1 MCYNRENTV
10 DRKEETVFMRV
21 LIIEDEYSLADVLRA
36 ILKKENY
43 TVDISTDGQDGLY
56 QALTGIYDAII
67 LDVMLPE
74 MNGFEVLEAIRK
86 EGIKTPVL
94 MLTAKSEL
102 DDKVKG
108 LDYGADDYMT
118 KPFQTKELLARLRA
132 VTRRKGEIENHIL
145 DFGDLQLNTN
155 LGEISCTATGKS
167 MKLGAKE
174 FQLLEFMLKHKNQI
188 VTKEQIVEKLWG
200 LESDSEYNN
209 AEVYVSF
216 TRKKI
221 KFIGSK
227 VTIKAVR
234 GLGYTLEENK

>member
-1 MCYNRENTV
+1 
-10 DRKEETVFMRV
+10 MRI

-36 ILKKENY
+36 ILRKENY
-43 TVDISTDGQDGLY
+43 TVDISENGQDGLY
-56 QALTGIYDAII
+56 QALTDIYDAVI

-74 MNGFEVLEAIRK
+74 MNGFEVLNRMRK

-132 VTRRKGEIENHIL
+132 ITRRKGEIESNVIG
-145 DFGDLQLNTN
+145 FGDLELNTN
-155 LGEISCTATGKS
+155 LGEISCKTTGKT

-174 FQLLEFMLKHKNQI
+174 FQLLEFMLKNKNQI

-227 VTIKAVR
+227 VMIKAVR
-234 GLGYTLEENK
+234 GLGYILEEGK

>member
-1 MCYNRENTV
+1 
-10 DRKEETVFMRV
+10 MRI
-21 LIIEDEYSLADVLRA
+21 LIIEDEYSLADALRE
-36 ILKKENY
+36 ILKKEKY
-43 TVDISTDGQDGLY
+43 TVDISTNGADGFD
-56 QALTGIYDAII
+56 QALTGIYDSII

-74 MNGFEVLEAIRK
+74 MNGFQILSSLRN

-94 MLTAKSEL
+94 MLTAKGEL
-102 DDKVKG
+102 DDKVMG

-132 VTRRKGEIENHIL
+132 ITRRKGEIESNIL
-145 DFGDLQLNTN
+145 SFGDLQLNTSI
-155 LGEISCTATGKS
+155 GEIFCQNTGKS
-167 MKLGAKE
+167 MKLGLKE
-174 FQLLEFMLKHKNQI
+174 FQLLEFMLKNQKQI

-200 LESDSEYNN
+200 LESNSEYNN

-227 VTIKAVR
+227 VSIKAVR
-234 GLGYTLEENK
+234 GLGYILEETKW

>member
-1 MCYNRENTV
+1 
-10 DRKEETVFMRV
+10 MRILV
-21 LIIEDEYSLADVLRA
+21 VEDEYSLADALRE
-36 ILKKENY
+36 ILKKEKY
-43 TVDISTDGQDGLY
+43 IVDIATNGQEGLD
-56 QALTGIYDAII
+56 QALTGIYDAIV

-74 MNGFEVLEAIRK
+74 MNGFQVLSSLRK

-102 DDKVKG
+102 DDKVRG
-108 LDYGADDYMT
+108 LDCGADDYMT
-118 KPFQTKELLARLRA
+118 KPFQTKELLARIRA
-132 VTRRKGEIENHIL
+132 ITRRKGEIENNTMA
-145 DFGDLQLNTN
+145 FGDLELNTSI
-155 LGEISCTATGKS
+155 GEISCKTTGKS
-167 MKLGAKE
+167 MKLGLKE
-174 FQLLEFMLKHKNQI
+174 FQLLEFMLKNKNQI

-227 VTIKAVR
+227 VAIKAVR
-234 GLGYTLEENK
+234 GLGYTLEEGK

>member
-1 MCYNRENTV
+1 
-10 DRKEETVFMRV
+10 MRI
-21 LIIEDEYSLADVLRA
+21 LIIEDENSLADVLRA
-36 ILKKENY
+36 ILRKENY
-43 TVDISTDGQDGLY
+43 TVDIAENGQDGLY
-56 QALTGIYDAII
+56 QALTDIYDAVI

-74 MNGFEVLEAIRK
+74 MNGFEVLHRMRK

-132 VTRRKGEIENHIL
+132 ITRRKGEIESSVIE
-145 DFGDLQLNTN
+145 FGDLELNTN
-155 LGEISCTATGKS
+155 LGEISCKATGKT

-174 FQLLEFMLKHKNQI
+174 FQLLEFMLKNKNQI

-227 VTIKAVR
+227 VMIKAVR
-234 GLGYTLEENK
+234 GLGYILEEGR

>member
-1 MCYNRENTV
+1 
-10 DRKEETVFMRV
+10 MRI
-21 LIIEDEYSLADVLRA
+21 LIIEDEYSLADALRE
-36 ILKKENY
+36 ILKKEKY
-43 TVDISTDGQDGLY
+43 TVDISTNGADGFD
-56 QALTGIYDAII
+56 QALTGIYDAIV

-74 MNGFEVLEAIRK
+74 MNGFQILNSLRT

-94 MLTAKSEL
+94 MLTAKGEL
-102 DDKVKG
+102 DDKVMG

-132 VTRRKGEIENHIL
+132 ITRRKGEIESNIL
-145 DFGDLQLNTN
+145 SFGDLQLNTSI
-155 LGEISCTATGKS
+155 GEIFCQNTGKS
-167 MKLGAKE
+167 MKLGLKE
-174 FQLLEFMLKHKNQI
+174 FQLLEFMLKNQKQI

-200 LESDSEYNN
+200 LESNSEYNN

-227 VTIKAVR
+227 VSIKAVR
-234 GLGYTLEENK
+234 GLGYILEETKW

>member
-1 MCYNRENTV
+1 
-10 DRKEETVFMRV
+10 MRV

-43 TVDISTDGQDGLY
+43 TADISTDGQDGLY

-74 MNGFEVLEAIRK
+74 MNGFEVLETIRK

-132 VTRRKGEIENHIL
+132 VTRRKGEIENSIL
-145 DFGDLQLNTN
+145 SFGDLHLDTS
-155 LGEISCTATGKS
+155 LGEISCTSTGKK

-174 FQLLEFMLKHKNQI
+174 FQLLEFMLKNKNQI

-227 VTIKAVR
+227 VIIKAVR
-234 GLGYTLEENK
+234 GLGYTLEESK

>member
-1 MCYNRENTV
+1 
-10 DRKEETVFMRV
+10 MRV
-21 LIIEDEYSLADVLRA
+21 LVVEDEYSLADALRE
-36 ILKKENY
+36 ILKKEKY
-43 TVDISTDGQDGLY
+43 TVDISTDGADGLD

-74 MNGFEVLEAIRK
+74 MNGFQVLNSLRK
-86 EGIKTPVL
+86 ARVETPVL
-94 MLTAKSEL
+94 MLTAKSEI

-132 VTRRKGEIENHIL
+132 ITRRKGEIESNVIE
-145 DFGDLQLNTN
+145 FGDLQLNTN
-155 LGEISCTATGKS
+155 VGEISCSKTGKS
-167 MKLGAKE
+167 MKLGVKE
-174 FQLLEFMLKHKNQI
+174 FQLLEFMLKNKNQI
-188 VTKEQIVEKLWG
+188 ITKEQIVEKLWG
-200 LESDSEYNN
+200 LDSDSEYNN

-227 VTIKAVR
+227 VIIKAVR
-234 GLGYTLEENK
+234 GLGYVMEEGQ

>member
-1 MCYNRENTV
+1 
-10 DRKEETVFMRV
+10 MRILV
-21 LIIEDEYSLADVLRA
+21 VEDEYSLADALRE
-36 ILKKENY
+36 ILKKEKY
-43 TVDISTDGQDGLY
+43 TVDIATDGQEGLY
-56 QALTGIYDAII
+56 QALTGIYDAVV

-74 MNGFEVLEAIRK
+74 MNGFQVLDNLRK
-86 EGIKTPVL
+86 EGIETPVL

-102 DDKVKG
+102 DDKVRG

-132 VTRRKGEIENHIL
+132 ITRRKGEIENNIMS
-145 DFGDLQLNTN
+145 FGDLELNTGI
-155 LGEISCTATGKS
+155 GEISCKSTGKS
-167 MKLGAKE
+167 MKLGVKE
-174 FQLLEFMLKHKNQI
+174 FQLLEFLLKNKNQI

-200 LESDSEYNN
+200 LDSDSEYNN

-227 VTIKAVR
+227 VAIKAVR
-234 GLGYTLEENK
+234 GLGYTLEESK

>member
-1 MCYNRENTV
+1 
-10 DRKEETVFMRV
+10 MRV

-56 QALTGIYDAII
+56 QALTGIYDAVI

-132 VTRRKGEIENHIL
+132 VTRRKGEIENHVL
-145 DFGDLQLNTN
+145 VFGDLQLNTN
-155 LGEISCTATGKS
+155 LGEISCMATGKS

-227 VTIKAVR
+227 VMIKAVR

>member
-1 MCYNRENTV
+1 
-10 DRKEETVFMRV
+10 MRILV
-21 LIIEDEYSLADVLRA
+21 VEDEYSLADALRE
-36 ILKKENY
+36 ILKKEKY
-43 TVDISTDGQDGLY
+43 TVDIATDGQEGFY
-56 QALTGIYDAII
+56 QALTGIYDAIV

-74 MNGFEVLEAIRK
+74 MNGFQVLDNLRK
-86 EGIKTPVL
+86 EGVETPVL

-102 DDKVKG
+102 DDKVRG

-132 VTRRKGEIENHIL
+132 ITRRKGEIESNIMS
-145 DFGDLQLNTN
+145 FGDLELNTSI
-155 LGEISCTATGKS
+155 GEISCKSTGKS
-167 MKLGAKE
+167 MKLGVKE
-174 FQLLEFMLKHKNQI
+174 FQLLEFLLKNKNQI

-200 LESDSEYNN
+200 LDSDSEYNN

-227 VTIKAVR
+227 VAIKAVR
-234 GLGYTLEENK
+234 GLGYTLEESK

>member
-1 MCYNRENTV
+1 
-10 DRKEETVFMRV
+10 MRI
-21 LIIEDEYSLADVLRA
+21 LIVEDEYSLADVLRA
-36 ILKKENY
+36 MLRKENY

-56 QALTGIYDAII
+56 QALTGIYDAVI

-74 MNGFEVLEAIRK
+74 MNGFDVLAQMRK

-132 VTRRKGEIENHIL
+132 ITRRKGEIESNVIA
-145 DFGDLQLNTN
+145 FGDLQLDTR
-155 LGEISCTATGKS
+155 LGEISCQATGKS

-174 FQLLEFMLKHKNQI
+174 FQLLEFMLKNQNQI

-227 VTIKAVR
+227 VMIKAVR
-234 GLGYTLEENK
+234 GLGYTLEEGK

>member
-1 MCYNRENTV
+1 
-10 DRKEETVFMRV
+10 MRILV
-21 LIIEDEYSLADVLRA
+21 VEDEYSLADALRE
-36 ILKKENY
+36 ILKKEKY
-43 TVDISTDGQDGLY
+43 TVDIATDGQEGLY
-56 QALTGIYDAII
+56 QALTGIYDAIV

-74 MNGFEVLEAIRK
+74 MNGFQVLDKLRK
-86 EGIKTPVL
+86 EGIETPVL

-102 DDKVKG
+102 DDKVRG

-132 VTRRKGEIENHIL
+132 ITRRKGEIESNIIS
-145 DFGDLQLNTN
+145 FGDLELNTSI
-155 LGEISCTATGKS
+155 GEISCKITGKS
-167 MKLGAKE
+167 MKLGVKE
-174 FQLLEFMLKHKNQI
+174 FQLLEFLLKNKNQI

-200 LESDSEYNN
+200 LDSDSEYNN

-227 VTIKAVR
+227 VAIKAVR
-234 GLGYTLEENK
+234 GLGYTLEESK

>member
-1 MCYNRENTV
+1 
-10 DRKEETVFMRV
+10 MRI

-36 ILKKENY
+36 ILRKENY
-43 TVDISTDGQDGLY
+43 TVDIAENGQDGLY
-56 QALTGIYDAII
+56 QALTDIYDAVI

-74 MNGFEVLEAIRK
+74 MNGFEVLHRMRK

-132 VTRRKGEIENHIL
+132 ITRRKGEIESSVIE
-145 DFGDLQLNTN
+145 FGDLELNTN
-155 LGEISCTATGKS
+155 LGEISCKATGKT

-174 FQLLEFMLKHKNQI
+174 FQLLEFMLKNKNQI

-227 VTIKAVR
+227 VMIKAVR
-234 GLGYTLEENK
+234 GLGYILEEGR